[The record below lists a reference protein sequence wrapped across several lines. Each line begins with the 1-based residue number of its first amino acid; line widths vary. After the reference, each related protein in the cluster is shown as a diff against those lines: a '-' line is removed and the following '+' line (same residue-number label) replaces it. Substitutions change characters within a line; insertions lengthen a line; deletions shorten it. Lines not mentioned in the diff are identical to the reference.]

1 MSNFIVQVEPTYNN
15 FTIDILEPTAFIL
28 DVSSGTYADL
38 PNISL
43 DIVNTEKILV
53 SDLPDE
59 IPMTMIVGNLH
70 VSRITGLDA
79 YLDSY
84 EFDCGTP

>member
-1 MSNFIVQVEPTYNN
+1 MSDFIIE
-15 FTIDILEPTAFIL
+15 ILEPATFLL

-53 SDLPDE
+53 SDLPDN
-59 IPMTMIVGNLH
+59 IPMTMIVGNLD
-70 VSRITGLDA
+70 VSRIDNLDA
-79 YLDSY
+79 YLAEIPVDGGS
-84 EFDCGTP
+84 P